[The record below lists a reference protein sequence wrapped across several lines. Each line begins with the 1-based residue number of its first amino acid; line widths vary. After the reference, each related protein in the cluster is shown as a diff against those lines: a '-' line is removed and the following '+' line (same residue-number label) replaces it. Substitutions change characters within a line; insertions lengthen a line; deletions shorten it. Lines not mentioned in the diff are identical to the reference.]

1 MNKAEL
7 IDAISKKTKQPKA
20 LTRTIVD
27 SFIETVQATLK
38 KGDKVI
44 LPGFGTWYV
53 AKRAAR
59 KGRNPKTG
67 QTITIPASKVPR
79 FKSGSKLKAAVK

>member
-1 MNKAEL
+1 MNKGQI
-7 IDAISKKTKQPKA
+7 IDAVSKKTKQTKA
-20 LTRTIVD
+20 LVRAVVD
-27 SFIETVQATLK
+27 SFLETIQASLK
-38 KGDKVI
+38 KGEKVA

-67 QTITIPASKVPR
+67 QTITIPAAKVPR
-79 FKSGSKLKAAVK
+79 FKPGAKLKAAIK